1 MRQTK
6 DAKAANPAKAAFL
19 EKVRASNA
27 ACQSGDFERAV
38 VLYTEAIQVSF
49 LLNFFFLRH

>member
-38 VLYTEAIQVSF
+38 VLYTEAIQVSI